1 MPRNS
6 TPIEPIVIAIDLG
19 SSLFKVMYTGAQGHP
34 APLALRPQLVSTV
47 GADRIAAQMYEYGD
61 DPFRSAWIEVDGMT
75 YAGGEFAAD
84 LSGRQYHELSK
95 WDDLLPRIL
104 IVLGLVADRLGIEAE
119 FSAHVGLL
127 LPRDEIHRPDRHE
140 RLQAITQAAA
150 AFQFRGE
157 PVACQLDLK
166 VSTEGAGLFA
176 SHAVALEK
184 SGINPM
190 RVDIPVVMLGERNTS
205 VVLYRGG
212 KINPALS
219 SSDGP
224 GFYQF
229 AEMLKKSIGLPI
241 ALPDLIQAIFQ
252 KADRVRV
259 PGNQLVEIGE
269 LVPAVLEKY
278 ANAIQSHLKAK
289 IPPGDVDVIIGGGG
303 YYLISAMIGPWLKHT
318 DISATYIGEALWH
331 ELQKIFGQYPDEFD
345 LTMNRSLPARFADA
359 LGLHKAMSARLQQ
372 IQSSPLGR

>member
-1 MPRNS
+1 MSRNS

-19 SSLFKVMYTGAQGHP
+19 SSLFKVVYTGQQGNP
-34 APLALRPQLVSTV
+34 VPLALRPQLVSAV

-119 FSAHVGLL
+119 FAAHVGLL
-127 LPRDEIHRPDRHE
+127 LPRDEIHRPDRAE

-150 AFQFRGE
+150 TFQFRGE

-166 VSTEGAGLFA
+166 VSTECAGLFA

-184 SGINPM
+184 GGVNPL

-241 ALPDLIQAIFQ
+241 ALPDLIQAVFQ
-252 KADRVRV
+252 KVDRVRV

-269 LVPAVLEKY
+269 MVPAVLEKY

-303 YYLISAMIGPWLKHT
+303 YYLISAMIGPWLKNT

-345 LTMNRSLPARFADA
+345 LKLNRSLPARFADA
-359 LGLHKAMSARLQQ
+359 LGLHKAMSARLNQ

>member
-1 MPRNS
+1 MSRNS
-6 TPIEPIVIAIDLG
+6 TQIEPIVIAIDLG
-19 SSLFKVMYTGAQGHP
+19 SSLFKVMYTGQQGNP
-34 APLALRPQLVSTV
+34 VPLALRPQLVSAV

-127 LPRDEIHRPDRHE
+127 LPRDEIHRPDRTE

-184 SGINPM
+184 SGVNPM

-241 ALPDLIQAIFQ
+241 ALPDLIQAVFQ
-252 KADRVRV
+252 KVDRVRV

-289 IPPGDVDVIIGGGG
+289 IPPGDVNVIIGGGG
-303 YYLISAMIGPWLKHT
+303 FYLISETIGPWLKNT
-318 DISATYIGEALWH
+318 DIAATYIGEALWH
-331 ELQKIFGQYPDEFD
+331 ELQEIFGQYPDEFN
-345 LTMNRSLPARFADA
+345 LKMNRSLPARFADA

>member
-1 MPRNS
+1 MSRSS
-6 TPIEPIVIAIDLG
+6 TPIVIAIDLG
-19 SSLFKVMYTGAQGHP
+19 SSLFKVIYTGAQGHP
-34 APLALRPQLVSTV
+34 VPLALRPQLVSAV

-61 DPFRSAWIEVDGMT
+61 DPFRSAWVEVGGTT

-119 FSAHVGLL
+119 FSAYVGLL

-184 SGINPM
+184 SGVNPM

-241 ALPDLIQAIFQ
+241 ALPDLIQAVFQ
-252 KADRVRV
+252 KVDRVRV
-259 PGNQLVEIGE
+259 PGNQLVEIGD

-303 YYLISAMIGPWLKHT
+303 YYLISATIGPWLKDT

-359 LGLHKAMSARLQQ
+359 LGLHKAMSVRLQQ

>member
-1 MPRNS
+1 MSRS
-6 TPIEPIVIAIDLG
+6 LTPIEPIVIAIDLG
-19 SSLFKVMYTGAQGHP
+19 SSLFKVIYTGAQGHP
-34 APLALRPQLVSTV
+34 VPLALRPQLVSAV

-61 DPFRSAWIEVDGMT
+61 DPFRSAWVEVDGTT

-127 LPRDEIHRPDRHE
+127 LPRDEIHRPDRTE
-140 RLQAITQAAA
+140 QLQQIIQAAA

-184 SGINPM
+184 SGVNPM

-241 ALPDLIQAIFQ
+241 ALPDLIQAVFQ

-289 IPPGDVDVIIGGGG
+289 IPPGDVNVIIGGGG
-303 YYLISAMIGPWLKHT
+303 YYLISETIGPWLKHT

-331 ELQKIFGQYPDEFD
+331 ELQEIFGQHPDEFN
-345 LTMNRSLPARFADA
+345 LKMNRSLPARFADA
-359 LGLHKAMSARLQQ
+359 LGLHKAMSARLHQ

>member
-1 MPRNS
+1 MSRNS
-6 TPIEPIVIAIDLG
+6 TPIEPIVIVIDLG
-19 SSLFKVMYTGAQGHP
+19 SSLFKVMYTGAHGHP
-34 APLALRPQLVSTV
+34 VPLALRPQLVSTV

-61 DPFRSAWIEVDGMT
+61 DPFRSAWIEVDGTT

-119 FSAHVGLL
+119 FAAHVGLL
-127 LPRDEIHRPDRHE
+127 LPRDEIHRPDRTE

-157 PVACQLDLK
+157 TVACQLDLK

-184 SGINPM
+184 SGVNPM

-241 ALPDLIQAIFQ
+241 ALPDLIQAVFQ
-252 KADRVRV
+252 KVDRVRV
-259 PGNQLVEIGE
+259 PGNQLVEIGD
-269 LVPAVLEKY
+269 LVPAILEKY

-289 IPPGDVDVIIGGGG
+289 IPPGDVNVIIGGGG
-303 YYLISAMIGPWLKHT
+303 FYLISETIGPWLKNT
-318 DISATYIGEALWH
+318 DISATYIGEALWY